1 MRAPLPLRRDNRGAT
16 LAEFALV
23 LPLALIFLLGL
34 VDAGRY
40 LYNVNQAQKAV
51 QIGARWAVATDI
63 LASDL
68 VDYSYVI
75 SGGVTQGD
83 TVPEAD
89 FPGAECSSSSGT
101 LSCACPSGG
110 TCDYD
115 LSVVNQA
122 SFDAMVARMQQIYG
136 AIDPDDVHV
145 NYIYSGLGYAGDPTG
160 PDVAPFV
167 TVSLEGMQFRPAS
180 GILFNAILNLPNFS
194 QTLTMEDGRGSG
206 SN

>member
-1 MRAPLPLRRDNRGAT
+1 MRLLIPLRRDNRGAA

-23 LPLALIFLLGL
+23 LPLAMLFMFGLIDG
-34 VDAGRY
+34 GRY
-40 LYNVNQAQKAV
+40 LYEVNKAQKAA

-63 LASDL
+63 LATDL
-68 VDYSYVI
+68 VDYSYVVD
-75 SGGVTQGD
+75 GTVTQGD

-89 FPGAECSSSSGT
+89 FPGAECSSSGGT

-115 LSVVNQA
+115 VSLVNQT

-167 TVSLEGMQFRPAS
+167 TVSLEGMRFNPI
-180 GILFNAILNLPNFS
+180 ILFGGVSLNLPIVS